1 MLKKLLLVFSFFI
14 FSLSACAQNIAIVDV
29 NFLINNSKAGKFIQK
44 NLNDDNNKIIESLK
58 KQEKN
63 LIDQE
68 KKLVTQKNV
77 LSEEEFAK
85 KIQDHRKKI
94 NNHNQ
99 ERKNKLEQLNQ
110 KRAKGVSNLLKNLND
125 VLIGYSKENNI
136 ELIVDKK
143 YTILS
148 KNENDITKTVLDLL
162 DKKINKVN
170 FN

>member
-1 MLKKLLLVFSFFI
+1 MLKKLLLFFSFFI
-14 FSLSACAQNIAIVDV
+14 FSLSASAQNIAIVDV

-58 KQEKN
+58 EQEKN

-148 KNENDITKTVLDLL
+148 KNKNDITKTVLDLL